1 MRRPRSVAAAA
12 GVVAGLAVV
21 VALSGCGPKG
31 PSDEELAAAAAD
43 AKATVVAITDEA
55 AEALTAGAEVELAEN
70 TAAHQTRSW
79 DCSDSPAATGAAV
92 QWAADRQWSLESG
105 ESTMELLDPIVDHFV
120 AEGWQVTE
128 EDTEGRRFVRMDH
141 DGYMLQLAGEP
152 AARSGQTTQLDLGAY
167 SPCLR
172 APAGSD

>member
-1 MRRPRSVAAAA
+1 MRHPPAVAAV

-21 VALSGCGPKG
+21 ALTGCEPSGPT
-31 PSDEELAAAAAD
+31 DEELGAAAAD
-43 AKATVVAITDEA
+43 AKATVVAIADEA
-55 AEALTAGAEVELAEN
+55 GDALESGAQVELVEN

-79 DCSDSPAATGAAV
+79 DCSDSPAATGEAV

-128 EDTEGRRFVRMDH
+128 EDTDGRRFVRMDH